1 MNKFL
6 SLSLLGATLA
16 IVTACSPI
24 AYETEPV
31 TLETDKVTS
40 FANCMTKKLLFS
52 IAQFICRMLCMLQR
66 PMRFAALRVNGKPRN
81 RLKILQLTSMLL
93 DNCVIVGGLL
103 HWKGL

>member
-31 TLETDKVTS
+31 TLETDEGDVICQLYDS
-40 FANCMTKKLLFS
+40 RKLLFS

-81 RLKILQLTSMLL
+81 RLKILQLT
-93 DNCVIVGGLL
+93 
-103 HWKGL
+103 